1 MPLYSSLNNRE
12 TKPGLS
18 TRSKPLMIPR
28 LLRSDQI
35 QGRGPP
41 GKQSPCRWAA
51 GPLSKHKRSRSL
63 CPRACPRGRGCGAAT
78 ALRFSREPPARDRF
92 QRGKSRTPG
101 PRPHGNPRART
112 RARRAPGRRPPA
124 PRLGPRTPTPRRLT
138 GTALPAAPRVR
149 SPLPRPPS
157 YPPRGRAAALTTT
170 ASLSATDPAM
180 FLQRAPGT
188 RRRARVRAGRAH
200 TPARAHAPGWRG
212 RRPGRGRGGV
222 RRGGRGGEGMTVAR
236 AAVRRPGVA
245 FKGGRARLGNRG
257 PGTGRGRG
265 PGTAACSACPALRP
279 LDHGWRPG
287 RAVACRREGGWG
299 WGRG

>member
-41 GKQSPCRWAA
+41 GKQSRCRWAA

-138 GTALPAAPRVR
+138 GTALPAAPRVG
-149 SPLPRPPS
+149 SPLPHPPS
-157 YPPRGRAAALTTT
+157 YPPRGRPPH
-170 ASLSATDPAM
+170 SP
-180 FLQRAPGT
+180 P
-188 RRRARVRAGRAH
+188 RRRCRPP
-200 TPARAHAPGWRG
+200 TPPCSCSER
-212 RRPGRGRGGV
+212 RGRGG
-222 RRGGRGGEGMTVAR
+222 GRGSEPGAR
-236 AAVRRPGVA
+236 THR
-245 FKGGRARLGNRG
+245 RARTPQAGAVAG
-257 PGTGRGRG
+257 PGGGGEVCGAEVAAARG
-265 PGTAACSACPALRP
+265 
-279 LDHGWRPG
+279 
-287 RAVACRREGGWG
+287 
-299 WGRG
+299 

>member
-1 MPLYSSLNNRE
+1 MPLYSSLSNRE

-18 TRSKPLMIPR
+18 TGSKPLMIPR

-92 QRGKSRTPG
+92 QRGKSGTQG

-138 GTALPAAPRVR
+138 GPQPFAMYHRGTAGAGMLE
-149 SPLPRPPS
+149 SHDCFDLRPPS
-157 YPPRGRAAALTTT
+157 RWPPELKSLLIQGLCWDWSLCRSGKSTSGKGDRGQRAA
-170 ASLSATDPAM
+170 
-180 FLQRAPGT
+180 LQM
-188 RRRARVRAGRAH
+188 AG
-200 TPARAHAPGWRG
+200 G
-212 RRPGRGRGGV
+212 
-222 RRGGRGGEGMTVAR
+222 
-236 AAVRRPGVA
+236 
-245 FKGGRARLGNRG
+245 
-257 PGTGRGRG
+257 
-265 PGTAACSACPALRP
+265 
-279 LDHGWRPG
+279 
-287 RAVACRREGGWG
+287 
-299 WGRG
+299 